1 MDEQRIIELETRL
14 AYQEH
19 TLAELNDVVID
30 QQQQLTQLRR
40 VLETMTSRLEAV
52 ADAMP
57 GPATAQ
63 NERPPHY

>member
-19 TLAELNDVVID
+19 TISELNDVVTD
-30 QQQQLTQLRR
+30 QQRQLTRLQR
-40 VLETMTSRLEAV
+40 VLETLTSRLEAM
-52 ADAMP
+52 ADAIP
-57 GPATAQ
+57 GGSTPQ